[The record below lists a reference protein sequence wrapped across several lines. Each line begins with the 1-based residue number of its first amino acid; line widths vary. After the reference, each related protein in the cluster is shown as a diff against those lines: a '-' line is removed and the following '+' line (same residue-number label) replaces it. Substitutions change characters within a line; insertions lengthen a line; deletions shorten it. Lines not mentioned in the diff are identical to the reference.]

1 LFPVKPDDAGERLME
16 VAEWKGSVHR
26 MTFSRPGSLRA
37 LVLCFLA
44 FRVTSLHAQ
53 QPEPAN
59 PPAPNPPQ
67 TTPNQ
72 PAPPKPANPFE
83 NVPQAPAPAA
93 PKPAN
98 PFENVPQAPGP
109 EAPKPEA
116 PKTEAPKPAAPG
128 AQPAAPPENII
139 EDIIFRGA
147 RRVPQDVLRLQ
158 IMSKKG
164 DPFDEDQL
172 DHDYVALW
180 NTNRFNDITMEKEP
194 GQTGWV
200 VTFVLVERP
209 VVRTFDFD
217 GLKSIQKSEILDRFK
232 ERKVGLSAD
241 SNYDPNKVQHATVV
255 LQEYLAERGRQFATV
270 EPQLHQVPP
279 SGVSIIFKVDEGP
292 KVKVNEINF
301 MGNKVYSHLILLRSM
316 RNLHPY
322 GIPYSIYFESLFNK
336 VYDSTK
342 LEEDQDMLELFYR
355 DEGYYTAHVTD
366 TSVNIVDTG
375 GGRFRF
381 PLFWSNKPG
390 KGADINLTIE
400 EGHLFRVNKVN
411 ITGMN
416 FFRTNEVILKILQMD
431 TGDVF
436 STAKLR
442 KGFEGLKSLYG
453 VYGYIEFVVEPNI
466 EPIPN
471 EDKIDLTLDFEEGH
485 QFYVRRIDFSGNTTT
500 RDRVIRRQ
508 LLVDEGDI
516 FNQHLWEL
524 SILHLNQLG
533 YFEALKADTAADI
546 SKDNKNN
553 TVDITLKVR
562 ERAKNSIQLQGGV
575 SELSG
580 TFVGLS
586 YTTNNFLGLGETL
599 GLNGQLGTM
608 TTSATLSFTEPYLF
622 DIPLQLGGTV
632 FISRFNY
639 NQAQQQ
645 SILTGQNLIP
655 LYNQLGQQNYT
666 TDSHGFT
673 VFGSYPLKR
682 AFARLGL
689 SYGLTIQNV
698 STLTTAAQVYYQS
711 LNFQNFN
718 GPNALTGIVSS
729 SITPSYT
736 YNSVNSPIN
745 PSAGKSI
752 SFSTKFT
759 GSVLGGNVNE
769 IQPVFDTRYFRR
781 GLFPK
786 HVIGMHL
793 NARFLAGYDGKTA
806 APFDRIYMGGEQD
819 IRGFEIWEI
828 SPVAYIPSSA
838 SVNVLNNDGSPR
850 QQRYVDP
857 SSGTVSL
864 SNVMQTI
871 PTYQLVFP
879 GGDLGV
885 YGNFEY
891 RIPIFGPVT
900 LALFLDA
907 GVNRLVDTNQLQ
919 LNPATISSLNSQFPE
934 AGFKNNALV
943 AAGTQALRS
952 STGLELQVLMP
963 VVNAPFRVYFA
974 VNPNV
979 VRENLIPPIAADRS
993 YFPNEATYENAIY
1006 QYGQA
1011 LPFFERRDLFRFTVG
1026 RTF

>member
-1 LFPVKPDDAGERLME
+1 
-16 VAEWKGSVHR
+16 

-37 LVLCFLA
+37 LGLCFLA
-44 FRVTSLHAQ
+44 FRVTTLHAQ
-53 QPEPAN
+53 QSPPAN
-59 PPAPNPPQ
+59 PPAQNPPTQNPAGQ
-67 TTPNQ
+67 T
-72 PAPPKPANPFE
+72 PAPRPANPFE
-83 NVPQAPAPAA
+83 NVPQAPPTEP

-98 PFENVPQAPGP
+98 PFERVPPPPGA

-116 PKTEAPKPAAPG
+116 PKTEAPKPEPG
-128 AQPAAPPENII
+128 TPAAAPPENII
-139 EDIIFRGA
+139 EAIEFRGA
-147 RRVPQDVLRLQ
+147 RRVSQDLLLRS
-158 IMSKKG
+158 ITSKKG
-164 DPFDEDQL
+164 DPFDKDAL
-172 DHDYVALW
+172 DHDFVALW
-180 NTNRFNDITMEKEP
+180 NTNRFNDITLEYEP
-194 GQTGWV
+194 GQTGWI

-209 VVRTFDFD
+209 VIRTFDFD

-241 SNYDPNKVQHATVV
+241 SQYDPNKVQHATVV

-270 EPQLHQVPP
+270 DPQLHQVPP
-279 SGVSIIFKVDEGP
+279 AGVSIIFKVDEGP

-301 MGNKVYSHLILLRSM
+301 IGNKVFSHRILLRSM

-322 GIPYSIYFESLFNK
+322 GIPYSIYAESLFNK
-336 VYDSTK
+336 AYDSTK
-342 LEEDQDMLELFYR
+342 LDEDEEMLELFYR
-355 DEGYYTAHVTD
+355 DEGYFTAHVTD

-375 GGRFRF
+375 GGRFRM
-381 PLFWSNKPG
+381 PLLWSNKPG
-390 KGADINLTIE
+390 KGANINVTVE
-400 EGHLFRVNKVN
+400 EGHLFHLNKVN

-416 FFRTNEVILKILQMD
+416 FFHTNEVILKLLQMD

-442 KGFEGLKSLYG
+442 KGFEDLKKYYG
-453 VYGYIEFVVEPNI
+453 IFGYIDFTVEPNI

-471 EDKIDLTLDFEEGH
+471 EDKIDLTLEFDEGKAY
-485 QFYVRRIDFSGNTTT
+485 FVRRIDFSGNTTT
-500 RDRVIRRQ
+500 RDKVIRRQ
-508 LLVDEGDI
+508 LLVDEGDV

-533 YFEALKADTAADI
+533 YFEALKAESAASI
-546 SKDNKNN
+546 AKDLKND

-575 SELSG
+575 SELAGS
-580 TFVGLS
+580 FLGLS

-599 GLNGQLGTM
+599 GLNGQVGTR
-608 TTSATLSFTEPYLF
+608 TSSATLSFTEPYLF

-632 FISRFNY
+632 FVQRFNY
-639 NQAQQQ
+639 NQAREA
-645 SILTGQNLIP
+645 SILSGQNLIP
-655 LYNQLGQQNYT
+655 LYNQLGSQNLLNYT
-666 TDSHGFT
+666 TNSHGFT
-673 VFGSYPLKR
+673 TFSSYPLKR
-682 AFARLGL
+682 AFARLGVA
-689 SYGLTIQNV
+689 YGLTIQNV
-698 STLTTAAQVYYQS
+698 TTLTTAAQVYYQA
-711 LNFQNFN
+711 LNFRNFN
-718 GPNALTGIVSS
+718 GPNALSGIVSS

-745 PSAGKSI
+745 PSGGKSI

-769 IQPVFDTRYFRR
+769 IQPVFDVRYFRR
-781 GLFPK
+781 GLSPK
-786 HVIGMHL
+786 HVIGMHF
-793 NARFLAGYDGKTA
+793 NARFLTGYDGRVA
-806 APFDRIYMGGEQD
+806 APFNRIYMGGEQD

-828 SPVAYIPSSA
+828 SPVAYVPSSGT
-838 SVNVLNNDGSPR
+838 VNVLNNDGSPR
-850 QQRYVDP
+850 QQRFVDP

-864 SNVMQTI
+864 TNVTQTI

-879 GGDLGV
+879 GGDMGA

-907 GVNRLVDTNQLQ
+907 GMNRLVDTNQLQ
-919 LNPATISSLNSQFPE
+919 LNPTTIASLNSQFPE
-934 AGFKNNALV
+934 ASFKNNALV
-943 AAGTQALRS
+943 APGTQALRS

-993 YFPNEATYENAIY
+993 YFPNNATYENAVAT
-1006 QYGQA
+1006 YGQP